1 MSSAESILLQI
12 AEKMFCILY
21 VQFTTWFFSFSHR
34 SVTTKTIARL
44 SLHSKPMSNNMFCI
58 GCTLNCFW
66 FSSFCFKREWRAVVY
81 ALLFWCLGILCCYIM
96 FMCLTT
102 IKLCKRAWV
111 ERSSMHHKFCL
122 LMISVKTLTSSLRSI
137 ASMLFVSS
145 LRLVVAL
152 NEEGFSLNL
161 LPPLHALK
169 VFFFKKQKSACLNLV
184 CEINPVFSKDEMP
197 MIASRRGT
205 LLF

>member
-1 MSSAESILLQI
+1 
-12 AEKMFCILY
+12 
-21 VQFTTWFFSFSHR
+21 
-34 SVTTKTIARL
+34 
-44 SLHSKPMSNNMFCI
+44 
-58 GCTLNCFW
+58 
-66 FSSFCFKREWRAVVY
+66 
-81 ALLFWCLGILCCYIM
+81 
-96 FMCLTT
+96 
-102 IKLCKRAWV
+102 
-111 ERSSMHHKFCL
+111 MHHKFCL

-184 CEINPVFSKDEMP
+184 CEINPVFFKDEDANGIKERNSLILKRSHLDSP
-197 MIASRRGT
+197 T
-205 LLF
+205 

>member
-1 MSSAESILLQI
+1 
-12 AEKMFCILY
+12 
-21 VQFTTWFFSFSHR
+21 
-34 SVTTKTIARL
+34 
-44 SLHSKPMSNNMFCI
+44 
-58 GCTLNCFW
+58 
-66 FSSFCFKREWRAVVY
+66 
-81 ALLFWCLGILCCYIM
+81 
-96 FMCLTT
+96 
-102 IKLCKRAWV
+102 
-111 ERSSMHHKFCL
+111 MHHKFCL

-184 CEINPVFSKDEMP
+184 REINPVFSKDEMP
-197 MIASRRGT
+197 MEHQEEELSYFKEISFRFPNMKT
-205 LLF
+205 SLVECLH